1 MDLGQALT
9 LVLAPAGR
17 GAFLPRKGEP
27 GVALTGGGLG
37 NQRWLVHCTPHFLFS
52 FPE

>member
-9 LVLAPAGR
+9 LVLAPVGR
-17 GAFLPRKGEP
+17 GEP